1 MRAEGSLT
9 LCPLFFTDNISSP
22 SMGYGTDREER
33 AEAYRI
39 LGQFFLSPPDDEAL
53 EAIRQDFSLG
63 SRESPEEIAGEFN
76 DLFSYPRGRLVP
88 LESVF
93 SPSSGGMAG
102 DVVTSYAGA
111 DLALDDAYDV
121 APDHISVEFLFMSY
135 LIENGKTEMEQKF
148 LEQHLMNWVP
158 YYCGEIIKQAKTLFY
173 REIAE
178 IVKDFLISEYDLYE
192 R

>member
-1 MRAEGSLT
+1 
-9 LCPLFFTDNISSP
+9 
-22 SMGYGTDREER
+22 MGYGTDRGER
-33 AEAYRI
+33 AAAYRV

-63 SRESPEEIAGEFN
+63 SRESLDKIAGEFN

-93 SPSSGGMAG
+93 APSSGGMTG
-102 DVVTSYAGA
+102 DVVTIYAGA
-111 DLALDDAYDV
+111 DLVIDDAYDV